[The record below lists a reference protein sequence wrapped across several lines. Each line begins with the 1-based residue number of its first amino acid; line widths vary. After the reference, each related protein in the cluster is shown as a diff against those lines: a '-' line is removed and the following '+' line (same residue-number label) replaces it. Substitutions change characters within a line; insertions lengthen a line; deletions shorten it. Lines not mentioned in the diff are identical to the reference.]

1 MLLQGAEGRDAEL
14 AFILKFDAF
23 QFSVFVRFLFFDL
36 SKKHLK
42 IGQQRII
49 CINLLSLRVP
59 FPSMSLAFD
68 HTEDQKRSA
77 VSLGFISLVKEFI
90 LYVGPIRIIFM
101 DQQTVCDGLSLRFFF
116 VTDLES
122 DRIIASLR
130 TDTFES
136 PPSSGVAC
144 LFDTPFQAF
153 RKKPERIEQTA
164 LANPVFADHRGDRG
178 QGLGLPHER

>member
-1 MLLQGAEGRDAEL
+1 MDVQVFLGSGQRQAASGVRGEIAQVPTFQELAERCYPGMLLQGAEGRDAEL
-14 AFILKFDAF
+14 AFVLNFDAF

-77 VSLGFISLVKEFI
+77 AFPGFISLVKEFI
-90 LYVGPIRIIFM
+90 PYVGPIIGRI
-101 DQQTVCDGLSLRFFF
+101 L
-116 VTDLES
+116 
-122 DRIIASLR
+122 
-130 TDTFES
+130 
-136 PPSSGVAC
+136 
-144 LFDTPFQAF
+144 
-153 RKKPERIEQTA
+153 
-164 LANPVFADHRGDRG
+164 
-178 QGLGLPHER
+178 